1 MQRYILKRLAQTLV
15 TIWIVTLVVFMLTRI
30 TGDPV
35 DLLLSPDAS
44 AEDRAVARKTW
55 GLDQPV

>member
-35 DLLLSPDAS
+35 DVLLSTD
-44 AEDRAVARKTW
+44 V
-55 GLDQPV
+55 